1 MSKSQNFWYILFFII
16 ISKVRSYQLMQLN
29 ISAIIGALKFLKKR
43 EWYQKFVNFPTN
55 ISTHLSTISNSR
67 YPQFQKEQKRHNKVH
82 ISSFDCNHCKQT
94 KKTIIRRREIT
105 KLKYEKRNREGD
117 IQIYNTIQITK
128 SSSALSL
135 SSCHHPT
142 WIRLKWIP
150 FPFINHTSKQ
160 FINWRLIL
168 HLNLIGHCCS
178 HQWLEMAITL
188 HKEIFNITKMIWDL
202 LLEVVHTK
210 DDSRLIISSKVMS
223 MFNNINDD

>member
-1 MSKSQNFWYILFFII
+1 MKREIEREMYKYTIPYKSQ
-16 ISKVRSYQLMQLN
+16 SHHQ
-29 ISAIIGALKFLKKR
+29 
-43 EWYQKFVNFPTN
+43 
-55 ISTHLSTISNSR
+55 
-67 YPQFQKEQKRHNKVH
+67 
-82 ISSFDCNHCKQT
+82 
-94 KKTIIRRREIT
+94 
-105 KLKYEKRNREGD
+105 
-117 IQIYNTIQITK
+117 
-128 SSSALSL
+128 LSL
-135 SSCHHPT
+135 SLSLSLSRFHHPT

-160 FINWRLIL
+160 FINWRLTL